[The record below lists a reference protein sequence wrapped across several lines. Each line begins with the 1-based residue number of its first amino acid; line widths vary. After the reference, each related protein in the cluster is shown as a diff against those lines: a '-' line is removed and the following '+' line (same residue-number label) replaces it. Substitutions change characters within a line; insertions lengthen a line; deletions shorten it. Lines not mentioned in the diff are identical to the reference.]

1 MQQKVTKNQFASPPK
16 VLLDVHLMLLGG
28 FGFLMCFLRRHGFS
42 SLGLTMI
49 ALAAA
54 SQWAMLFAGLAR
66 VAAGEE
72 DSDKLRITVGMKE

>member
-1 MQQKVTKNQFASPPK
+1 MQQKVKKKYFAVSPK

-66 VAAGEE
+66 VAAG